1 MKKKKNNNNN
11 IFFSLFSYKVQAK
24 LRSLHENHI
33 RLLQGTATPALPS
46 GVDIANTIKY
56 FSQTLLTVLKD
67 VRDSPLMMMKDPD
80 KDQHRMSA
88 YPNLEYG
95 NLFNV
100 LAMLLD
106 VAPNIQYGIL
116 AFGKAILQCLGCIL
130 PFLEKD
136 LIDNL
141 PYLTAS
147 SISVLPPALHQDVI
161 NYLCYYI
168 LPFTISKLILI
179 LN

>member
-1 MKKKKNNNNN
+1 
-11 IFFSLFSYKVQAK
+11 
-24 LRSLHENHI
+24 
-33 RLLQGTATPALPS
+33 
-46 GVDIANTIKY
+46 
-56 FSQTLLTVLKD
+56 
-67 VRDSPLMMMKDPD
+67 MMRDPD
-80 KDQHRMSA
+80 KDQQRMSS

-106 VAPNIQYGIL
+106 VAPNIQYGL
-116 AFGKAILQCLGCIL
+116 LTFGKAVLQCLGFIL

-147 SISVLPPALHQDVI
+147 SISVLPPALHQDII

-168 LPFTISKLILI
+168 LPFTISEYNIIFINKLFL
-179 LN
+179 